1 MTIYPPQKLQLH
13 DDSSEVGV
21 AGFFFAIDQIKLT
34 LNESR
39 RHFMHILLCC
49 DMQRCVQ
56 FV

>member
-1 MTIYPPQKLQLH
+1 MTIYPPQKLQLY

-39 RHFMHILLCC
+39 RHFMYILLCC